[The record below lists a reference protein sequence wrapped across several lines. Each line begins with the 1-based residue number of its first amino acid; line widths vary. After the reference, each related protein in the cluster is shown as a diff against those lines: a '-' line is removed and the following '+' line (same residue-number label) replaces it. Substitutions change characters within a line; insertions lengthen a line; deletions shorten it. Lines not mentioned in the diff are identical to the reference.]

1 MRADGVAGR
10 AMNRNPFKIGDR
22 LIGSALR
29 FLSLWE
35 FGPKAVLKFP
45 DTFSNSMF
53 AMDIALT
60 LQPALVHGT
69 HGAGAF
75 FPSGV
80 TMKKLGS
87 VAVFTMSVQY

>member
-1 MRADGVAGR
+1 
-10 AMNRNPFKIGDR
+10 MNRNPFKIGDR
-22 LIGSALR
+22 PIGSALR

-35 FGPKAVLKFP
+35 FGPQAVLKFP

-69 HGAGAF
+69 HGAGVF
-75 FPSGV
+75 SGV
-80 TMKKLGS
+80 TMKTLGS
-87 VAVFTMSVQY
+87 VPVFTMSVQY